1 MIAYG
6 EYSTIC
12 NEATSKFNA
21 NSPKKKNYNNVIY
34 YLRININDLLTL
46 MKITKERFKD
56 R

>member
-21 NSPKKKNYNNVIY
+21 NSQKKNYNNVIY

-46 MKITKERFKD
+46 MKITKERSKD